1 MSSLYV
7 IFKHN
12 TEEIEP
18 LFCVYDDATNP
29 SAGICSYLKSLNG
42 TFDYSALSIGNVP
55 YRDSFTYGHYS
66 KKDESE
72 IKSIRLLVKVDSNN
86 VPLKVVKTNQ
96 DGSLGSYAKLLNEE
110 RTDMSFSYEI
120 FAVRGEWS
128 TY

>member
-12 TEEIEP
+12 TNEIEP

-29 SAGICSYLKSLNG
+29 SAGICSYLKSLND
-42 TFDYSALSIGNVP
+42 TFDYSALSIGNVS

-72 IKSIRLLVKVDSNN
+72 TKNIRLLVKVDSNN
-86 VPLKVVKTNQ
+86 VPIKVVKTNQ
-96 DGSLGSYAKLLNEE
+96 DGEVSSYARLLNEE
-110 RTDMSFSYEI
+110 RTDTSFSYEV
-120 FAVRGEWS
+120 FSVRGEWS
-128 TY
+128 T